1 MPWPTS
7 PTDHPSD
14 ESGRGGSRDA
24 ASGARLAPGLSSVTL
39 IGILTLVYFAAAT
52 FGLSLAAM
60 HKNVSLV
67 WPPTGIALAAV
78 LLVGYRIWPGIA
90 LGAFLV
96 NAFTG
101 VGLAVSAAI
110 ATGNT
115 LEALAGAYLLRHLT
129 QFRESLERPQDVL
142 GFTALAAGVSTSVSA
157 TMGVFSLCLGG
168 AAPWSLFAMLWWQWW
183 LGDAMGALIVAP
195 VLLTWAARREI
206 TWNLRR
212 VGEAGVLLAS
222 LAVVS
227 QMVFG
232 GWLVG
237 GALGSPALAFAI
249 FPFSIWAAMRFSQRE
264 AATATLLAFVIAM
277 WNTAR
282 EVGPFARNT
291 PTESFLVLQIFMGVV
306 AVTALVLG
314 AAIGGRRR
322 VEEELRKSETRARA
336 FLESAGEGILIVD
349 RNGRIVHANVK
360 IEQMFGYRRAELLEQ
375 NIEVLLPER
384 FRDAHVGH
392 RAGYT
397 STPRIRPMGEG
408 LDLSGRRKDG
418 SEFPVEISLSFTETD
433 EGIRI
438 MAFINDITRRK
449 QIEEALE
456 QANRNLSEWVNELEQ
471 RTRQTTL
478 LGEMADLL
486 QSCLTAEEAYTVIRA
501 FTPKLFPSESG
512 ALGVLGASRN
522 LVEVVASWGDS
533 PPADPLFAP
542 DRCWALRRGRPYRV
556 DGGGSEPVCG
566 HLGSSPPKSYLCVP
580 MMAHGES
587 MGLLHLQG
595 GASAPGQCDRV
606 PEPLREAQEQL
617 AVTVAERIALALA
630 NLRLRDTLRS
640 QSILDPL
647 TGLFNR
653 RYMEETLDLELARA
667 ARGRRAIG
675 IIMLDI
681 DHFKPLNDSRGH
693 DAGDALLRELGGL
706 LMARVREGDIA
717 CRYGGEEF
725 VLILPEAPLEL
736 ARRRAEELRE
746 AVRQLHVSHRGRIIG
761 PITVSAGVAA
771 FPEHGKTSAALVHAA
786 DSALYRAKSEGRD
799 RVRVA
804 E

>member
-1 MPWPTS
+1 MLGRAEGLMPWPTS
-7 PTDHPSD
+7 PTDHRSD

-24 ASGARLAPGLSSVTL
+24 ASGARLAPGLSSVAL

-67 WPPTGIALAAV
+67 WPPTGIAVAAV
-78 LLVGYRIWPGIA
+78 LLFGYRIWPGIA

-101 VGLAVSAAI
+101 VGLVVSAAI

-115 LEALAGAYLLRHLT
+115 LEALAGAYLLRHFT

-195 VLLTWAARREI
+195 VLLTWTARGKI
-206 TWNLRR
+206 TWTLQR
-212 VGEAGVLLAS
+212 VGEAGALLAS
-222 LAVVS
+222 LALVS
-227 QMVFG
+227 QLVFG

-237 GALGSPALAFAI
+237 GAIRSPSLAFAI

-264 AATATLLAFVIAM
+264 AATATLLAFAIAI

-282 EVGPFARNT
+282 TVGP
-291 PTESFLVLQIFMGVV
+291 
-306 AVTALVLG
+306 LVLG
-314 AAIGGRRR
+314 AAIGGHRR
-322 VEEELRKSETRARA
+322 VEEELRKIEARARA

-349 RNGRIVHANVK
+349 RTGRIVYANVK

-375 NIEVLLPER
+375 NVDVLLPER
-384 FRDAHVGH
+384 FREVHVGH

-397 STPRIRPMGEG
+397 ATPRLRPMGQG
-408 LDLSGRRKDG
+408 LDLSGRRHDG

-433 EGIRI
+433 QGIRI

-449 QIEEALE
+449 QVEAALE
-456 QANRNLSEWVNELEQ
+456 QANRNLSEWVTELEQ

-486 QSCLTAEEAYTVIRA
+486 QSCLAAEEAYTVIRA

-566 HLGSSPPKSYLCVP
+566 HLGSSPPKRYLCVP

-595 GASAPGQCDRV
+595 GASEPGQCDHV
-606 PEPLREAQEQL
+606 PEPLREAQERL

-786 DSALYRAKSEGRD
+786 DSALYRAKSDGRD
-799 RVRVA
+799 RVWVA

>member
-1 MPWPTS
+1 
-7 PTDHPSD
+7 
-14 ESGRGGSRDA
+14 
-24 ASGARLAPGLSSVTL
+24 
-39 IGILTLVYFAAAT
+39 
-52 FGLSLAAM
+52 
-60 HKNVSLV
+60 
-67 WPPTGIALAAV
+67 
-78 LLVGYRIWPGIA
+78 
-90 LGAFLV
+90 
-96 NAFTG
+96 
-101 VGLAVSAAI
+101 
-110 ATGNT
+110 
-115 LEALAGAYLLRHLT
+115 
-129 QFRESLERPQDVL
+129 
-142 GFTALAAGVSTSVSA
+142 
-157 TMGVFSLCLGG
+157 
-168 AAPWSLFAMLWWQWW
+168 
-183 LGDAMGALIVAP
+183 
-195 VLLTWAARREI
+195 
-206 TWNLRR
+206 
-212 VGEAGVLLAS
+212 
-222 LAVVS
+222 
-227 QMVFG
+227 
-232 GWLVG
+232 
-237 GALGSPALAFAI
+237 
-249 FPFSIWAAMRFSQRE
+249 
-264 AATATLLAFVIAM
+264 
-277 WNTAR
+277 
-282 EVGPFARNT
+282 
-291 PTESFLVLQIFMGVV
+291 
-306 AVTALVLG
+306 
-314 AAIGGRRR
+314 
-322 VEEELRKSETRARA
+322 
-336 FLESAGEGILIVD
+336 
-349 RNGRIVHANVK
+349 
-360 IEQMFGYRRAELLEQ
+360 
-375 NIEVLLPER
+375 
-384 FRDAHVGH
+384 
-392 RAGYT
+392 
-397 STPRIRPMGEG
+397 
-408 LDLSGRRKDG
+408 
-418 SEFPVEISLSFTETD
+418 
-433 EGIRI
+433 
-438 MAFINDITRRK
+438 
-449 QIEEALE
+449 
-456 QANRNLSEWVNELEQ
+456 VNELEQ

-595 GASAPGQCDRV
+595 GASEPGQRDRV
-606 PEPLREAQEQL
+606 REPLREAQERL

>member
-1 MPWPTS
+1 MAWPTS
-7 PTDHPSD
+7 PTDHRSD

-24 ASGARLAPGLSSVTL
+24 ASGARSAPGLSSVTL
-39 IGILTLVYFAAAT
+39 IGILTIVYFTAAK
-52 FGLSLAAM
+52 FGLSMAAT
-60 HKNVSLV
+60 HKSVSLV

-78 LLVGYRIWPGIA
+78 LLFGYRIWPGIA
-90 LGAFLV
+90 LGAFLA
-96 NAFTG
+96 NASTG

-115 LEALAGAYLLRHLT
+115 LEALAGAYLLRRLT
-129 QFRESLERPQDVL
+129 RFRESLERPQDVL
-142 GFTALAAGVSTSVSA
+142 GFTALAAGVSTTVGA
-157 TMGVFSLCLGG
+157 TIGVFSLCLGG
-168 AAPWSLFAMLWWQWW
+168 AAPWPLYATLWWQWW

-195 VLLTWAARREI
+195 VLLTWAAHREI
-206 TWNLRR
+206 AWTLRR
-212 VGEAGVLLAS
+212 IGEAGALLAS

-227 QMVFG
+227 EMVFG
-232 GWLVG
+232 GWLLG
-237 GALGSPALAFAI
+237 GGIGSPLAFTI
-249 FPFSIWAAMRFSQRE
+249 FPFSIWAAMRFTQRE
-264 AATATLLAFVIAM
+264 AATATLLAFAIAT

-282 EVGPFARNT
+282 EIGPFAGNT
-291 PTESFLVLQIFMGVV
+291 PTESFLLLQIFMGVV
-306 AVTALVLG
+306 AVTTLVLG
-314 AAIGGRRR
+314 AAIGGHRR

-360 IEQMFGYRRAELLEQ
+360 IEQMFGYRRDELLGQ
-375 NIEVLLPER
+375 NVEVLLPER
-384 FRDAHVGH
+384 FRDVHVGH
-392 RAGYT
+392 RAEYA
-397 STPRIRPMGEG
+397 STPRLRPMGLG
-408 LDLSGRRKDG
+408 LDLAGRRKDG
-418 SEFPVEISLSFTETD
+418 SEFPVEISLSYTETD

-449 QIEEALE
+449 QVEEALE
-456 QANRNLSEWVNELEQ
+456 QANRNLSDWVNELEQ

-486 QSCLTAEEAYTVIRA
+486 QSCLTAEEAYAVIQA
-501 FTPKLFPSESG
+501 FAPKLFPSESG
-512 ALGVLGASRN
+512 VLGVLGASRN

-533 PPADPLFAP
+533 PPTDPLFAP

-566 HLGSSPPKSYLCVP
+566 HLGPSLPKRYLCVP
-580 MMAHGES
+580 MMAHGELL
-587 MGLLHLQG
+587 GLVHLQG
-595 GASAPGQCDRV
+595 GAAEPGQRDRA
-606 PEPLREAQEQL
+606 PEPLREAQEVL

-681 DHFKPLNDSRGH
+681 DHFKPLNDSCGH

-706 LMARVREGDIA
+706 LIARVREGDIA

-725 VLILPEAPLEL
+725 VLILPEASLEL

-771 FPEHGKTSAALVHAA
+771 FPDHGKTSAALVHAA

>member
-1 MPWPTS
+1 MPWLTS
-7 PTDHPSD
+7 LTDQRSD
-14 ESGRGGSRDA
+14 ESSRSGSRDP
-24 ASGARLAPGLSSVTL
+24 ASGVRLALGLSSVTF
-39 IGILTLVYFAAAT
+39 IVILTVVYFAAAR

-78 LLVGYRIWPGIA
+78 LLFGYRIWPGIA

-96 NAFTG
+96 NVFTG

-115 LEALAGAYLLRHLT
+115 LEALAGAYFLRHLT

-142 GFTALAAGVSTSVSA
+142 GFTALAAGVSTSIGA
-157 TMGVFSLCLGG
+157 TIGVFSLCLGG
-168 AAPWSLFAMLWWQWW
+168 AAPWHLFATLWWQWW
-183 LGDAMGALIVAP
+183 LGDAMGALIVTP
-195 VLLTWAARREI
+195 VLLTWAARRQI
-206 TWNLRR
+206 TWNLWR
-212 VGEAGVLLAS
+212 VGEAGALLAS
-222 LAVVS
+222 LAVS
-227 QMVFG
+227 QLVFG

-237 GALGSPALAFAI
+237 GAIRSPSLAFAI

-264 AATATLLAFVIAM
+264 AATATLLAFAIAT

-282 EVGPFARNT
+282 EVGPFAANT
-291 PTESFLVLQIFMGVV
+291 PLESFLLLQLFMGVV
-306 AVTALVLG
+306 AVTTLVLG
-314 AAIGGRRR
+314 AAIGGHRR
-322 VEEELRKSETRARA
+322 VQEELRKSETRARA

-349 RNGRIVHANVK
+349 RDGRIVHANVK
-360 IEQMFGYRRAELLEQ
+360 IEQMFGYRRGELLEQ
-375 NIEVLLPER
+375 NVEVLLPER
-384 FRDAHVGH
+384 FRDVHVGH

-397 STPRIRPMGEG
+397 ATPRIRPMGQG
-408 LDLSGRRKDG
+408 LDLSGRRQDG

-449 QIEEALE
+449 QAEEALE
-456 QANRNLSEWVNELEQ
+456 QANRNLSEWVTELEQ

-486 QSCLTAEEAYTVIRA
+486 QSCLTADEAYTVIRA
-501 FTPKLFPSESG
+501 FAPRLFPAESG

-522 LVEVVASWGDS
+522 LVEVVASWGES
-533 PPADPLFAP
+533 PPTDPLFAP

-566 HLGSSPPKSYLCVP
+566 HLGPSPPKRYLCVP

-595 GASAPGQCDRV
+595 GASEPGQGDRV
-606 PEPLREAQEQL
+606 PEPLREAQKQL

-681 DHFKPLNDSRGH
+681 DHFKPLNDSHGH

-725 VLILPEAPLEL
+725 VLILPEAPLEF